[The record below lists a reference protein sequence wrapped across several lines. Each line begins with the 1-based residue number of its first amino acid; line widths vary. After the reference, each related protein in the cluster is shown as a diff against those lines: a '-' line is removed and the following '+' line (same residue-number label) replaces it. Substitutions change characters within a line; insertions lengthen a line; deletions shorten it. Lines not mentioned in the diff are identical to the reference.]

1 MSLENFCMSSY
12 SLLYLISV
20 SSHEVKKIV
29 AMCLFPADP
38 PTQLRDVNSLKQC
51 PTYILV
57 NIKACLCVYSL
68 THNTHLT
75 YKHTH
80 TVTYKNIKAFN

>member
-1 MSLENFCMSSY
+1 MSLENHCMSSY

-51 PTYILV
+51 PTYYILV
-57 NIKACLCVYSL
+57 NIKTCL
-68 THNTHLT
+68 
-75 YKHTH
+75 
-80 TVTYKNIKAFN
+80 